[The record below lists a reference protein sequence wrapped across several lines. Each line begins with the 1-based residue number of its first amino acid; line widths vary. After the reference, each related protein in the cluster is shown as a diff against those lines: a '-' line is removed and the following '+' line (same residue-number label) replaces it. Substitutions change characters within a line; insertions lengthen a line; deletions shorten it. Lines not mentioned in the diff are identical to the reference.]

1 MPASRSTD
9 TTFDKDLLN
18 DGLTLSLVG
27 MGVVFAVLALLALSI
42 KGISLFDSEP
52 SPDPIVETSP
62 AQATEPAEFPGKISG
77 QQIAAIVVAMALSE
91 GPTTSI
97 PSSISKAV
105 ATSDSWLQSGRMRV
119 LGSGS
124 PTVGKRRN

>member
-1 MPASRSTD
+1 MPALRSTD
-9 TTFDKDLLN
+9 TTFDQDLLN

-42 KGISLFDSEP
+42 KGISLFDLEP
-52 SPDPIVETSP
+52 SPAPIAETSP
-62 AQATEPAEFPGKISG
+62 VQATEPAESPGKITG
-77 QQIAAIVVAMALSE
+77 QQIAAIAVAMALSE
-91 GPTTSI
+91 APATSI
-97 PSSISKAV
+97 PSSISKAG
-105 ATSDSWLQSGRMRV
+105 ATAGFWLQSGRMRV

>member
-1 MPASRSTD
+1 MPALRSTD
-9 TTFDKDLLN
+9 TTFDQDLLN

-42 KGISLFDSEP
+42 KGISLFDREP
-52 SPDPIVETSP
+52 SPAPIAETSP
-62 AQATEPAEFPGKISG
+62 AQATEPAESPGKITG

-91 GPTTSI
+91 APTTAI
-97 PSSISKAV
+97 PSSISKAG
-105 ATSDSWLQSGRMRV
+105 ATAGSWLQSGRMRV